1 MRLSC
6 PERGHTPVTKRL
18 ENVEIQKIF
27 IIFNILITAF
37 ILAMTCS
44 SDTAPFYLLYS
55 INEVAVAI
63 LSYKAL
69 ARLFVSSVNQ

>member
-1 MRLSC
+1 MRRSC

-18 ENVEIQKIF
+18 ENVGIRKIF
-27 IIFNILITAF
+27 FFNILITAF
-37 ILAMTCS
+37 ILTMTCS